1 MKTRILLAVVFA
13 SAMLA
18 QGPGGPGRAGGRG
31 APGPGGPGPGTQPTD
46 SIRSYLSLTEAQTR
60 NLTTLATQLRDNTLS
75 LRQQIDGKQGALN
88 DMLQKG
94 STDASALGT
103 LLLDMQSLRKQ
114 IDQAA
119 TTFHDQ
125 AVNTLTADQK
135 TKLKALEAAQQL
147 QDAVQQAV
155 GLGLLTAP
163 GGGPFGGPGGPG
175 ANRLRP
181 GFGFGPGPRPAG
193 RPGTR

>member
-1 MKTRILLAVVFA
+1 MKTRILLVAVFA

-18 QGPGGPGRAGGRG
+18 QGPGGPGRPGGPG
-31 APGPGGPGPGTQPTD
+31 AGPGGPGPGAQPID
-46 SIRSYLSLTEAQTR
+46 SIRSYLSLTEAQIR
-60 NLTTLATQLRDNTLS
+60 NFATLSAQLRDNTLS

-94 STDASALGT
+94 STDTPAMGT

-114 IDQAA
+114 IDQAF

-147 QDAVQQAV
+147 QDAVRQAV

-163 GGGPFGGPGGPG
+163 EGGPFVGPGGPG

-181 GFGFGPGPRPAG
+181 GFGFGPGPRPVR